1 MKTSFVRVYLLV
13 TAIVLG
19 GTAIAKFPA
28 VFHERNWCSDPDI
41 LGHFQPAH
49 LTNEQLLGF
58 AAGTEMLIVL
68 LICFSP
74 WRWLPCFA
82 AFIWGLLCFAAR
94 LFMMDPYANCRCLG
108 WLAKPGLQT
117 NITAAIIALMLAGG
131 GWLAFRNTW
140 SDRKT
145 GKTSNPSLV

>member
-1 MKTSFVRVYLLV
+1 
-13 TAIVLG
+13 
-19 GTAIAKFPA
+19 
-28 VFHERNWCSDPDI
+28 
-41 LGHFQPAH
+41 
-49 LTNEQLLGF
+49 
-58 AAGTEMLIVL
+58 MLIVL